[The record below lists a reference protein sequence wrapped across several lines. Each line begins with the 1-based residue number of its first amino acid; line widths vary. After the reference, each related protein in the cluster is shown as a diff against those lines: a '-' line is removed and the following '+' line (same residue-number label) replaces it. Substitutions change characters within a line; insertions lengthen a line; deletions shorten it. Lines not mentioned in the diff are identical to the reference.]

1 MLERKAR
8 HLGRPTR
15 DRGAIARLLW
25 HNGRVSKLKIVATYM
40 LIGAF
45 VGGVIAS
52 FVVPPVLAWYNETGK
67 ISSASQVQTLC
78 NLPEL
83 IRYTSSRL
91 LRGQLI
97 GAAIG
102 ALLLL
107 YPGIVAARR
116 EDDEAIPA
124 PSA

>member
-1 MLERKAR
+1 
-8 HLGRPTR
+8 
-15 DRGAIARLLW
+15 
-25 HNGRVSKLKIVATYM
+25 M
-40 LIGAF
+40 LIGAL

-52 FVVPPVLAWYNETGK
+52 FVVPPALAWYNETGK

-97 GAAIG
+97 GAVIG
-102 ALLLL
+102 ALVFL
-107 YPGIVAARR
+107 YPGFVAARKA
-116 EDDEAIPA
+116 EEVEAAA
-124 PSA
+124 PPV

>member
-1 MLERKAR
+1 
-8 HLGRPTR
+8 
-15 DRGAIARLLW
+15 
-25 HNGRVSKLKIVATYM
+25 VSKLKIVGTYM
-40 LIGAF
+40 LIGAL
-45 VGGVIAS
+45 VGGVVAS

-91 LRGQLI
+91 LRGQLV

-107 YPGIVAARR
+107 YPGFVAARKA
-116 EDDEAIPA
+116 DEAGA
-124 PSA
+124 TTTA

>member
-1 MLERKAR
+1 M
-8 HLGRPTR
+8 
-15 DRGAIARLLW
+15 
-25 HNGRVSKLKIVATYM
+25 SKLKIVATYL

-67 ISSASQVQTLC
+67 ISSTSQVQTLC

-102 ALLLL
+102 ALVFLF
-107 YPGIVAARR
+107 PGLAAARR
-116 EDDEAIPA
+116 AEESELPPTAA
-124 PSA
+124 

>member
-1 MLERKAR
+1 LSAGSVRCRA
-8 HLGRPTR
+8 G
-15 DRGAIARLLW
+15 GALDILLW
-25 HNGRVSKLKIVATYM
+25 QNGSVSKIKIVATYM
-40 LIGAF
+40 LVGAF

-97 GAAIG
+97 GAVIG
-102 ALLLL
+102 ALVLL
-107 YPGIVAARR
+107 YPGILAARR
-116 EDDEAIPA
+116 EDDVSPTSPA
-124 PSA
+124 